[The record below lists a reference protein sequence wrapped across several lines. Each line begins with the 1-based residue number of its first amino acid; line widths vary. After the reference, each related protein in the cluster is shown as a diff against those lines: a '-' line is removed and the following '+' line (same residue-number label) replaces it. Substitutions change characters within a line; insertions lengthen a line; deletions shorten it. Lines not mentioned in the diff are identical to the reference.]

1 MTRCALSLENLRYS
15 YRSDF
20 LVKQF
25 EALKPLNLEVR
36 EGESFGFLGHN
47 GAGKTTTIKCV
58 LNLIQGFKG
67 EILLFGKGNR
77 DPKAREQVGYLPEH
91 PYFYDHLTVREALT
105 MYAALAGVPWRQRKQ
120 AVSQALE
127 RLNIAD
133 REKTSLRTLSKG
145 LTQRL
150 GMAQAIISNPK
161 LLILDEPF
169 SGLDP
174 IGRKEFKDLIFS
186 LKQEGVTIFISSHI
200 LDDVQ
205 FLCDR
210 ASILVRGELKKILSL
225 DELSRRPNDTY
236 ELVVHEQLSSEWGA
250 ARNVLKQ
257 EVRGRSTRLT
267 FANHE
272 AAQRVLKEF
281 VNTGLE
287 VETFRTV
294 RESLEDQFVQVVK
307 GEGVSGER

>member
-1 MTRCALSLENLRYS
+1 M
-15 YRSDF
+15 
-20 LVKQF
+20 
-25 EALKPLNLEVR
+25 
-36 EGESFGFLGHN
+36 
-47 GAGKTTTIKCV
+47 
-58 LNLIQGFKG
+58 
-67 EILLFGKGNR
+67 
-77 DPKAREQVGYLPEH
+77 
-91 PYFYDHLTVREALT
+91 
-105 MYAALAGVPWRQRKQ
+105 
-120 AVSQALE
+120 
-127 RLNIAD
+127 NIAD

>member
-105 MYAALAGVPWRQRKQ
+105 MYAALAGFPGARGSKLFRKH
-120 AVSQALE
+120 
-127 RLNIAD
+127 
-133 REKTSLRTLSKG
+133 
-145 LTQRL
+145 
-150 GMAQAIISNPK
+150 
-161 LLILDEPF
+161 
-169 SGLDP
+169 
-174 IGRKEFKDLIFS
+174 
-186 LKQEGVTIFISSHI
+186 SS
-200 LDDVQ
+200 V
-205 FLCDR
+205 
-210 ASILVRGELKKILSL
+210 
-225 DELSRRPNDTY
+225 
-236 ELVVHEQLSSEWGA
+236 
-250 ARNVLKQ
+250 
-257 EVRGRSTRLT
+257 
-267 FANHE
+267 
-272 AAQRVLKEF
+272 
-281 VNTGLE
+281 
-287 VETFRTV
+287 
-294 RESLEDQFVQVVK
+294 
-307 GEGVSGER
+307 